1 MDSQNWTTRWDQLR
15 QLMGTPS
22 SARRKAVNAYLQ
34 TRPCLL
40 YWGDSWFSTPLYLN
54 LAKQSM
60 LRVDGMAMVVGK
72 PGATASGLFTAR
84 RIREMAD
91 WLRTYPFDALCLS
104 AGGNDELSERLETMF
119 SPWMK
124 AKPPAKLT
132 PQSAFNRVLESGTLD
147 KVHARYVAVLEGMSS
162 VVKKRKHFR
171 VIGHAYA
178 PLQRIGAPAD
188 LTVGNI
194 GLIAWVKDDVGP
206 WLWPTMKRV
215 LTNVDEGKA
224 FADLL
229 LQGGFRDRVL
239 KPLATPSQFG
249 GLFSYAD
256 FSSVPEAGTDA
267 FWNDEIHPNEAGFS
281 VLARTFNHKLR
292 AQLPGPKRAAI
303 T

>member
-1 MDSQNWTTRWDQLR
+1 
-15 QLMGTPS
+15 MGTPS
-22 SARRKAVNAYLQ
+22 SARRKAVDAFLQ
-34 TRPCLL
+34 SRPCLM

-54 LAKQSM
+54 LAKQSV
-60 LRVDGMAMVVGK
+60 LRIDGMAMLVGK

-84 RIREMAD
+84 RIRELAD

-104 AGGNDELSERLETMF
+104 TGGNDELSERLEAMF
-119 SPWMK
+119 APWMK
-124 AKPPAKLT
+124 SKPPAKLS
-132 PQSAFNRVLESGTLD
+132 PQQAFARVLESGTLD
-147 KVHARYVAVLEGMSS
+147 KVQERYAAVLDGLAP
-162 VVKKRKHFR
+162 VLKKRKAFR
-171 VIGHAYA
+171 VVGHTYA

-215 LTNVDEGKA
+215 LANTSEGKV

-229 LQGGFRDRVL
+229 LQDGFRDRVL
-239 KPLATPSQFG
+239 KPLSAPNRYG

-256 FSSVPEAGTDA
+256 FTSVPETATEA
-267 FWNDEIHPNEAGFS
+267 FWNDEIHPKEAGFA
-281 VLARTFNHKLR
+281 VLARTFNQELR
-292 AQLPGPKRAAI
+292 ARLPAAKRAAV